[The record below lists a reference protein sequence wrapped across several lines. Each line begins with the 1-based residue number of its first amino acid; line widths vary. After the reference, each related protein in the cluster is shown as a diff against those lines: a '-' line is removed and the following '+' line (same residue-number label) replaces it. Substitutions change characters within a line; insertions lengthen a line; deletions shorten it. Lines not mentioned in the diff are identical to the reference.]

1 MPRSQLA
8 AADLIANQRMF
19 FRRTCKETAALLI
32 AREDRAL
39 SFGERVSVRL
49 HLVACKACPGFERQ
63 ILTMRE
69 ALARWRRGEPES

>member
-1 MPRSQLA
+1 
-8 AADLIANQRMF
+8 MF

-49 HLVACKACPGFERQ
+49 HLAACKTCPVFEQQ
-63 ILTMRE
+63 ILSMRQ
-69 ALARWRRGEPES
+69 ALARWRKDDTEN